1 MKLRIVTYNIHKCR
15 GMDTRVRPDR
25 IAAVLKSL
33 DADAIALQEVVRGSG
48 VAEGADQ
55 AGYLAD
61 KLNMD
66 LAFGENRKIKNA
78 PYGNAILSKHPIEDA
93 MNYEITASWREKR
106 GCLRADIKMKNGR
119 LLRLF
124 NAHMSTGF
132 LERRKQAN
140 MMVSKQ
146 MLGNPEFEDS
156 RILVGD
162 FNEWTQGLT
171 TKLLS
176 THMQAVDVR
185 KYLKKRRTYPGVL
198 PLLHLDHIYFDPF
211 VELKHFHVV
220 NTKEARIASD
230 HLPMVAD
237 FEVKR

>member
-15 GMDTRVRPDR
+15 GLDARVRPER
-25 IAAVLKSL
+25 IASVLKSL
-33 DADAIALQEVVRGSG
+33 HADMIALQEVVRGTG
-48 VAEGADQ
+48 EADGADQ

-61 KLNMD
+61 ALKMD
-66 LAFGENRKIKNA
+66 LAFGENRKYKKA
-78 PYGNAILSKHPIEDA
+78 PYGNAILSKHPIVDA

-124 NAHMSTGF
+124 NAHMSTGY
-132 LERRKQAN
+132 LERRKQVAL
-140 MMVSKQ
+140 MVSKE
-146 MLGNPEFEDS
+146 MLGNPEYEDS

-162 FNEWTQGLT
+162 FNEWTKGLT

-185 KYLKKRRTYPGVL
+185 KFIKRRGTYPGVM

-211 VELKHFHVV
+211 VKLVHFSVCD
-220 NTKEARIASD
+220 TKESRIASD

-237 FEVKR
+237 FEVTR

>member
-1 MKLRIVTYNIHKCR
+1 MRLRIVTYNIHKCR
-15 GMDTRVRPDR
+15 GMDARVRPDR
-25 IAAVLKSL
+25 VAAVLKEIKP
-33 DADAIALQEVVRGSG
+33 DIVALQEVVRGTG
-48 VAEGADQ
+48 AALGADQ

-61 KLNMD
+61 SLDMH
-66 LAFGENRKIKNA
+66 LAFGENRKYRQA
-78 PYGNAILSKHPIEDA
+78 PYGNAILSRLPIEDA

-124 NAHMSTGF
+124 NAHMSTGY
-132 LERRKQAN
+132 LERRKQVT
-140 MMVSKQ
+140 MMVGKQ

-162 FNEWTQGLT
+162 FNEWTKGLT

-176 THMQAVDVR
+176 THMQAVD
-185 KYLKKRRTYPGVL
+185 LKKFLKKKKSYPGVM
-198 PLLHLDHIYFDPF
+198 PFLHLDHIYFDKF
-211 VELKHFHVV
+211 VSLTHFEVF
-220 NTKEARIASD
+220 NTKESRLASD

-237 FEVKR
+237 FEVTR